1 MIITRENIKEEAPN
15 LNDEI
20 LNLEKK
26 YGVNIIALAQVES
39 LDTEEVSGYLVMANR
54 VSLDRCVNSV
64 VHLVQTAQ
72 EGFGIKPEMFF
83 AEAIKRTVVN
93 ERVFYDV
100 VEEFPPENKIKE
112 LERFLEPE
120 GAHFVLHLFTSKDVT
135 EESYSIYNNC
145 SLKILAMSQARI
157 ENYIEQLGKISLKH
171 HKENV
176 EMMKLVDKL
185 IESIQSGK
193 ELSTEL
199 EDDMIELL
207 KALKAER
214 NDAGS
219 KKNLYN

>member
-1 MIITRENIKEEAPN
+1 MIITRENVKEEASN

-39 LDTEEVSGYLVMANR
+39 LDTEEASGYLVMANR

-100 VEEFPPENKIKE
+100 DE
-112 LERFLEPE
+112 
-120 GAHFVLHLFTSKDVT
+120 
-135 EESYSIYNNC
+135 
-145 SLKILAMSQARI
+145 LAMSQARI